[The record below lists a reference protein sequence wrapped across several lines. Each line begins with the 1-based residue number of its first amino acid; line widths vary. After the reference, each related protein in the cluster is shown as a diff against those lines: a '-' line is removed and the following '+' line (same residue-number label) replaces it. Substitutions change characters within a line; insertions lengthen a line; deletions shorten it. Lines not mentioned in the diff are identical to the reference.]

1 MLKKIVLLGAPGAG
15 KGTHGEV
22 LCREL
27 NIPRI
32 STGDLLREAVQ
43 NRTEIGLRVEALMP
57 TGQLISDEIVMELLA
72 ERLQRPDCAEGFL
85 LDGFP
90 RTQAQARMLQDGSV
104 AVEAVIELIVP
115 DDVIIDRMAGRR
127 IHAPSGRSYHLTLR
141 PPAKDGVDDVTGEP
155 LTCRPDDEASVVIK
169 RLAIYHDQVGPI
181 LEFYRGLPEAQRPRL
196 ATVDADR
203 NMPEVQDELFRLL
216 DA

>member
-1 MLKKIVLLGAPGAG
+1 MLKRIVLLGAPGAG
-15 KGTHGEV
+15 KGTQGEL

-27 NIPRI
+27 KIPRI

-57 TGQLISDEIVMELLA
+57 TGQLISDEIVMELLT

-90 RTQAQARMLQDGSV
+90 RTQAQAHMLQANV
-104 AVEAVIELIVP
+104 AVEAVIELVVA
-115 DDVIIDRMAGRR
+115 DEVIIERMAGRR
-127 IHAPSGRSYHLTLR
+127 IHAPSGRSYHLTLN
-141 PPAKDGVDDVTGEP
+141 PPVKEGVDDITGEP

-181 LEFYRGLPEAQRPRL
+181 LEFYHGLGDNDRPHIANVEADQDL
-196 ATVDADR
+196 DA
-203 NMPEVQDELFRLL
+203 VQADLFRLL
-216 DA
+216 SA